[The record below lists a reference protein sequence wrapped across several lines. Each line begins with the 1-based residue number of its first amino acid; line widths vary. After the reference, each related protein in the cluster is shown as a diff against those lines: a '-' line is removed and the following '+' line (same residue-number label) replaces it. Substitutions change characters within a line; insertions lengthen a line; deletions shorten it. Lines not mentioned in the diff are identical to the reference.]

1 MQDPSYAIYF
11 QVWIPPH
18 PDPVEHSDW
27 MALIIAPVAGGML
40 FVALVGMVVFVNM
53 ARKKRSLHGTYNPQK
68 MELAAPRLELDYML
82 KPPNEERLI

>member
-1 MQDPSYAIYF
+1 LVLIIRDD
-11 QVWIPPH
+11 
-18 PDPVEHSDW
+18 PDPVLHDDDW

-68 MELAAPRLELDYML
+68 QELAAPRLELDYML